1 MGIKLY
7 KHQYFSSAI
16 MIILAII
23 LNCVNLWEATVNDI
37 PKLILSV
44 LIEIIYSLGIV
55 LNKYSMEYIYCDPYE
70 ISFYEGLFGLICNTI
85 LLIIFQNIE
94 LKKIQ

>member
-1 MGIKLY
+1 MKKNRNLKFTKNNG
-7 KHQYFSSAI
+7 FVE
-16 MIILAII
+16 II
-23 LNCVNLWEATVNDI
+23 E
-37 PKLILSV
+37 PK
-44 LIEIIYSLGIV
+44 IEI
-55 LNKYSMEYIYCDPYE
+55 KYSMEYIYCDPYE